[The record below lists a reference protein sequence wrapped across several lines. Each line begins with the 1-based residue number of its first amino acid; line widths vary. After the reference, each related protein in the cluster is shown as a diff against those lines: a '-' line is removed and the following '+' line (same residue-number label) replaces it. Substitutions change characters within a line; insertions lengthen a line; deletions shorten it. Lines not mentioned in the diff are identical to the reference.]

1 MNRYNQQNELT
12 PKALIYRIVI
22 TLAALIIVCLYM
34 PRDEQQTY
42 QFDLGKPWRYSQL
55 IATYDF
61 PVYKSQ
67 ETIQK
72 EQDSILQ
79 YYEPYFAIAPSVGQQ
94 QIERFKTT
102 IAAQK
107 PAVIPANYVDYVT
120 RKLEQIYSQG
130 IMDTKD
136 YDLMQKSH
144 VSNIRIFAQNEAAER
159 PMSQV
164 FSHKTAYE
172 YLVDLG
178 ADSLHYDLRVLRK
191 CNLND
196 YITGNLTYDQE
207 KSEESRKDL
216 LGSLSYSSG
225 MVMSGQK
232 IIDRGEI
239 VSPGTYEILLSLEKE
254 YAKRNTSKMQSHT
267 VLTGQFFYVG
277 IIILCMSLYFNLF
290 RRDYLANTR
299 NLLFIASMPVIFTLI
314 TAFLVKHSLLSVYI
328 IPFAMVPIFIRV
340 FMDSRTAFGIHV
352 GTVMICA
359 VMLKYPY
366 EFIVTQTVAG
376 MVAIYSLRELSQ
388 RSQLIRAAFFV
399 TLASLLVYASMELIH
414 EKDFSRLDYRMYIY
428 IAINGAL
435 LLFAYPFLFLC
446 EKMFGFTS
454 NVTLVELSNTNNEL
468 LRKLSEVAPGTFQHS
483 MQVANLATEVANKIG
498 AKAMLVRTGALYH
511 DIGKM
516 NNPAYFTE
524 NQKNFNPHSRLSYEQ
539 SAAIVISHIK
549 DGLKLADKYNL
560 PQIIKDFITT
570 HHGKGKTKYFFIS
583 YKNQNPDET
592 VDESKFSYPG
602 PNPFTLEQAI
612 LMMADS
618 VEAASRSLGEYT
630 EESINMLVEK
640 IIDSQVEE
648 GFFKECPIT
657 FHDIDTAKEVFKEKL
672 RTIYHTRISYPELK
686 KKPEGATEEAQTG
699 STSK

>member
-1 MNRYNQQNELT
+1 MNRYNQQNKLT
-12 PKALIYRIVI
+12 PKALIYRIAI
-22 TLAALIIVCLYM
+22 TLATLIIVCLYI

-61 PVYKSQ
+61 PIYKSA
-67 ETIQK
+67 ETIK
-72 EQDSILQ
+72 AEQDSILR
-79 YYEPYFAIAPSVGQQ
+79 YYKPYFAMNPDIGRE
-94 QIERFKTT
+94 QIERFKKTVG
-102 IAAQK
+102 AQK
-107 PAVIPANYVDYVT
+107 PAVIPAGYLDYVIT
-120 RKLEQIYSQG
+120 KLEGIYARG
-130 IMDTKD
+130 VMNMED
-136 YDLMQKSH
+136 YDKIHARHISTVLFYMH
-144 VSNIRIFAQNEAAER
+144 NEAEEH
-159 PMSQV
+159 PTDQI

-178 ADSLHYDLRVLRK
+178 KDSLHYDINLLRK
-191 CNLND
+191 CNLNE
-196 YITGNLTYDQE
+196 YITPNLTLDKD
-207 KSEESRKDL
+207 KSEEARKDL
-216 LGSLSYSSG
+216 FASLSYSSG

-239 VSPGTYEILLSLEKE
+239 VSPHTYEILLSLEKE

-277 IIILCMSLYFNLF
+277 IIMLCMSLYFNLF
-290 RRDYLANTR
+290 RRDYLASTR

-314 TAFLVKHSLLSVYI
+314 TAFLVKHSLLNVYI

-352 GTVMICA
+352 GTIMICA

-388 RSQLIRAAFFV
+388 RSQLIRAACYV
-399 TLASLLVYASMELIH
+399 TLASLFIYASMELIH
-414 EKDFSRLDYRMYIY
+414 EKDFARLDYRMYIS

-539 SAAIVISHIK
+539 SAAVVINHIK

-560 PQIIKDFITT
+560 PQVIKDFITT

-583 YKNQNPDET
+583 YKNQNPDEA

-630 EESINMLVEK
+630 EESISTLVEK
-640 IIDSQVEE
+640 IIDSQVAE

-657 FHDIDTAKEVFKEKL
+657 FHDISTAKTVFKEKL
-672 RTIYHTRISYPELK
+672 KTIYHTRISYPELK
-686 KKPEGATEEAQTG
+686 KKPEETAEERQTG